1 MGYAQATDMVTRFGQ
16 EELEQLAPSDTAE
29 SFDQDKVDSA
39 LSDASAEMNTYLGSV
54 YSLPLTDPNPYLK
67 TICCDITR
75 FRLWDDAVS
84 EEVRKRYEDAVAWLK
99 KVVKGD
105 VSLGI
110 ENQEESFYATTSR
123 SSLDREFTRSK
134 LDGF

>member
-1 MGYAQATDMVTRFGQ
+1 MYAQVTDMQMRFGQ
-16 EELEQLAPSDTAE
+16 EELEQLAPSDTDAV
-29 SFDQDKVDSA
+29 DQSKVESA
-39 LSDASAEMNTYLGSV
+39 LNDASAEMDTYLGSV
-54 YSLPLTDPNPYLK
+54 YTLPMTEPNPYLK

-105 VSLGI
+105 VSLGT
-110 ENQEESFYATTSR
+110 ENQEEVFYATTSTNAGNR
-123 SSLDREFTRSK
+123 TFTRSN
-134 LDGF
+134 LDDF

>member
-1 MGYAQATDMVTRFGQ
+1 MYAQVTDMQMRFGQ
-16 EELEQLAPSDTAE
+16 EELEQLAPSDTDAV
-29 SFDQDKVDSA
+29 DQSKVESA
-39 LSDASAEMNTYLGSV
+39 LNDASAEMDTYLGSV
-54 YSLPLTDPNPYLK
+54 YTLPMTEPNPYLK

-110 ENQEESFYATTSR
+110 ENQEEVFYATTSTNAGNR
-123 SSLDREFTRSK
+123 TFTRSN
-134 LDGF
+134 LDDF

>member
-1 MGYAQATDMVTRFGQ
+1 MYAQVTDMQMRFGQ
-16 EELEQLAPSDTAE
+16 EELEQLAPSDTGAV
-29 SFDQDKVDSA
+29 DQSKVESA
-39 LSDASAEMNTYLGSV
+39 LNDASAEMDTYLGSV
-54 YSLPLTDPNPYLK
+54 YTLPLSDPNPYLK

-110 ENQEESFYATTSR
+110 ENTEEVFHAATSR
-123 SSLDREFTRSK
+123 STSDRTFTRNSLDDF
-134 LDGF
+134 

>member
-1 MGYAQATDMVTRFGQ
+1 MYAQVTDMQMRFGQ
-16 EELEQLAPSDTAE
+16 EELEQLAPSDSGAV
-29 SFDQDKVDSA
+29 DQDKVDSA

>member
-1 MGYAQATDMVTRFGQ
+1 MYAQVTDMQMRFGQ
-16 EELEQLAPSDTAE
+16 EELEQLAPSDTDAI
-29 SFDQDKVDSA
+29 DQSKVESA
-39 LSDASAEMNTYLGSV
+39 LNDAAAEMDTYLGSV
-54 YSLPLTDPNPYLK
+54 YSLPLADPNPYLK

-110 ENQEESFYATTSR
+110 ENTEEVFHAATSRSTSDRAFTR
-123 SSLDREFTRSK
+123 SSLDDF
-134 LDGF
+134 

>member
-29 SFDQDKVDSA
+29 SFDQDKLDSA

-123 SSLDREFTRSK
+123 SSLDREFTLSK

>member
-1 MGYAQATDMVTRFGQ
+1 MYAQVTDMQMRFGQ
-16 EELEQLAPSDTAE
+16 EELEQLAPSDTGAV
-29 SFDQDKVDSA
+29 DQGKVESA
-39 LSDASAEMNTYLGSV
+39 LNDASAEMDTYLGSV
-54 YSLPLTDPNPYLK
+54 YTLPLSDPNPYLK

-110 ENQEESFYATTSR
+110 ENTEEVFHATTSR
-123 SSLDREFTRSK
+123 STSDRTFTRNSLDDF
-134 LDGF
+134 

>member
-1 MGYAQATDMVTRFGQ
+1 MYAQVTDMQMRFGQ
-16 EELEQLAPSDTAE
+16 EELEQLAPSDTDAV
-29 SFDQDKVDSA
+29 DQSKVESA
-39 LSDASAEMNTYLGSV
+39 LNDASAEMNTYLGSV

-84 EEVRKRYEDAVAWLK
+84 EEVRKRYEDAIAWLK

-110 ENQEESFYATTSR
+110 ENQEEVFYATTSTNAGNRTFTR
-123 SSLDREFTRSK
+123 SSLDEF
-134 LDGF
+134 

>member
-1 MGYAQATDMVTRFGQ
+1 MYAQVTDMQMRFGQ
-16 EELEQLAPSDTAE
+16 EELEQLAPSDTGTV
-29 SFDQDKVDSA
+29 DQKSKVESA
-39 LSDASAEMNTYLGSV
+39 LNDASAEMNTYLGSV

-84 EEVRKRYEDAVAWLK
+84 EEVRKRYEDAIAWLK

-110 ENQEESFYATTSR
+110 ENQEEVFYATTSTNAGNR
-123 SSLDREFTRSK
+123 TFTRTSLDDF
-134 LDGF
+134 

>member
-1 MGYAQATDMVTRFGQ
+1 MYAQVTDMQMRFGQ
-16 EELEQLAPSDTAE
+16 EELEQLAPSDTDAV
-29 SFDQDKVDSA
+29 DQSKVESA
-39 LSDASAEMNTYLGSV
+39 LNDASAEMNTYLGSV

-110 ENQEESFYATTSR
+110 ENQEEVFYATTSTNAGNR
-123 SSLDREFTRSK
+123 TFTRSN
-134 LDGF
+134 LDDF